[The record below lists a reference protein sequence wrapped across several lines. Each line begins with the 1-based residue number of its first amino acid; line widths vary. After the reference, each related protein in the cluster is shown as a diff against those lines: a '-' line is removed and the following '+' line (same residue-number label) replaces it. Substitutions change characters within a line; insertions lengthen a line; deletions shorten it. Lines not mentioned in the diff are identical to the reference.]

1 MNYLIENRFL
11 TLFLLLI
18 FCGFPLLSQNEN
30 DSAKLLREVVVTKDA
45 RKTQTRSTAPLQIID
60 NEKLATLNAL
70 QISDA
75 VKHFSGVTVKDY
87 GGIGGLKTVS
97 VRSLGANHTTIS
109 YDGIP
114 VSDMQTG
121 QIDIGRFSLENVD
134 NISLSIGQTDNI
146 FQPARMFS
154 SASVLNIQTQK
165 PNLSDKQSISGK
177 INLKAGS
184 FGLFNPA
191 FLVNGRFSE
200 IISASFS
207 GEWLSAHGKYPYV
220 LNYGIIGK
228 DSSSVETRKNT
239 DVKNL
244 RLEGTLFADFSD
256 NSKAYLKTY
265 FYNSER
271 GLPGATIYYNTDNFS
286 SQRIWDNNFFAQTH
300 FETRFS
306 PALDFQANAKYNR
319 SFMRYLDPAIPNSTG
334 KIENNYTQQELY
346 GSATARYRVLEKLS
360 FSASSDVFY
369 NQLKADLSNFAF
381 PERLTWLSVLAGK
394 FTSEKLLATVS
405 LLYTQTFE
413 QVKNGDPSENQSK
426 LSPYVSISYKPF
438 ETSDLR
444 IRTFYKNI
452 FRLPTFNDLY
462 YTQIGNRKLKPE
474 DTNQTNLGV
483 TYSLSNDSWLNALL
497 FTADAYH
504 NKVKNKIVAYPTK
517 NIFEWTMLNYGT
529 VEINGLDLSADA
541 VLKLSK
547 NVKLNLGGTHTYQR
561 ALNKTD
567 ATSRNYNH
575 QIPYTPRVSGSAK
588 AGMQTPWFNVNYTMI
603 WSGHRYALGQNFKE
617 NRVEGFADHGISLS
631 RDIYTAYGVFS
642 TNLEALNLLNKNY
655 EVVRFFPMPGRSF
668 RATLVWKF

>member
-191 FLVNGRFSE
+191 FLVNGRLSE

-256 NSKAYLKTY
+256 NSKSYLKTY

-360 FSASSDVFY
+360 FSASSNVFY

>member
-1 MNYLIENRFL
+1 MNYLIENRLL

-97 VRSLGANHTTIS
+97 VRSLGANHTAIS

-114 VSDMQTG
+114 VSDVQTG

-256 NSKAYLKTY
+256 NSKSYLKTY

>member
-1 MNYLIENRFL
+1 MNYLIENRLL

-413 QVKNGDPSENQSK
+413 QVKNGNPSENQSK

>member
-97 VRSLGANHTTIS
+97 VRSLGANHTAIS

-114 VSDMQTG
+114 VSDVQTG

-165 PNLSDKQSISGK
+165 PNLSDKQSIAGK

-191 FLVNGRFSE
+191 FLVNGRLSE

-256 NSKAYLKTY
+256 NSKSYLKTY

-319 SFMRYLDPAIPNSTG
+319 SFMCYLDPAIPNSTG

-346 GSATARYRVLEKLS
+346 GSATARYRVLEMLS

-529 VEINGLDLSADA
+529 VEINGLDLSAEA

>member
-97 VRSLGANHTTIS
+97 VRSLGANHTAIS

-114 VSDMQTG
+114 VSDVQTG

-191 FLVNGRFSE
+191 FLVHGRLSE

>member
-97 VRSLGANHTTIS
+97 VRSLGANHTAIS

-114 VSDMQTG
+114 VSDVQTG

-300 FETRFS
+300 FDTRFS

>member
-97 VRSLGANHTTIS
+97 VRSLGANHTAIS

-114 VSDMQTG
+114 VSDVQTG

-256 NSKAYLKTY
+256 NSKSYLKTY

>member
-1 MNYLIENRFL
+1 MNYLIENRLL

-134 NISLSIGQTDNI
+134 NISLNIGQTDNI

-413 QVKNGDPSENQSK
+413 QVKNGNPSENQSK

>member
-1 MNYLIENRFL
+1 MNYLIENRLL

-97 VRSLGANHTTIS
+97 VRSLGANHTAIS

-114 VSDMQTG
+114 VSDVQTG

-413 QVKNGDPSENQSK
+413 QVKNGNPSENQSK

>member
-1 MNYLIENRFL
+1 MNYLIENRLL

-97 VRSLGANHTTIS
+97 VRSLGANHTAIS

-114 VSDMQTG
+114 VSDVQTG

-191 FLVNGRFSE
+191 FLVNGRLSE

>member
-97 VRSLGANHTTIS
+97 VRSLGANHTAIS

-114 VSDMQTG
+114 VSDVQTG

-369 NQLKADLSNFAF
+369 NQLKADLRNFAF

>member
-97 VRSLGANHTTIS
+97 VRSLGANHTAIS

-114 VSDMQTG
+114 VSDVQTG

-191 FLVNGRFSE
+191 FLVNGRLSE

>member
-1 MNYLIENRFL
+1 MNYLIENRLL

-97 VRSLGANHTTIS
+97 VRSLGANHTAIS

-114 VSDMQTG
+114 VSDVQTG

-191 FLVNGRFSE
+191 FLVNGRLSE

-300 FETRFS
+300 LETRFS

-567 ATSRNYNH
+567 ATSRNYKH

>member
-97 VRSLGANHTTIS
+97 VRSLGANHTAIS

-114 VSDMQTG
+114 VSDVQTG

-184 FGLFNPA
+184 FGLFNQA

-200 IISASFS
+200 IISSSFS

-334 KIENNYTQQELY
+334 KIENNYKQQELY

>member
-97 VRSLGANHTTIS
+97 VRSLGANHTAIS

-114 VSDMQTG
+114 VSDVQTG

-413 QVKNGDPSENQSK
+413 QVKNGDTSENQSK

>member
-1 MNYLIENRFL
+1 MNYLIENRLL

>member
-1 MNYLIENRFL
+1 MNLLIENKYL
-11 TLFLLLI
+11 TIVFLLI
-18 FCGFPLLSQNEN
+18 FCGLPLLSQNES
-30 DSAKLLREVVVTKDA
+30 DSVKHLREVVVTQDA
-45 RKTQTRSTAPLQIID
+45 KRTQNRSTAPLQIID
-60 NEKLATLNAL
+60 NEKLASLNARQL
-70 QISDA
+70 SDA

-97 VRSLGANHTTIS
+97 VRRLGANHTAIS

-114 VSDMQTG
+114 VWDVQTG

-360 FSASSDVFY
+360 FSASSDVYY

-413 QVKNGDPSENQSK
+413 QVKNGNPSENQSK

>member
-75 VKHFSGVTVKDY
+75 VKHFSGVMVKDY

-97 VRSLGANHTTIS
+97 VRSLGANHTAIS

-114 VSDMQTG
+114 VSDVQTG

-319 SFMRYLDPAIPNSTG
+319 SFMCYLDPAIPNSTG

-452 FRLPTFNDLY
+452 FRLPTYNDLY

>member
-97 VRSLGANHTTIS
+97 VRSLGANHTAIS

-114 VSDMQTG
+114 VSDVQTG

-474 DTNQTNLGV
+474 DTNQTNVGV

>member
-1 MNYLIENRFL
+1 MNYLIENRLL

-97 VRSLGANHTTIS
+97 VRSLGANHTAIS

-114 VSDMQTG
+114 VSDVQTG

-134 NISLSIGQTDNI
+134 NISLSIGQADNI

-529 VEINGLDLSADA
+529 VEINGLDLSAEA

-567 ATSRNYNH
+567 ATSRNYKH

-642 TNLEALNLLNKNY
+642 TNLEALNILNKNY

>member
-369 NQLKADLSNFAF
+369 NKLKADLSNFAF

>member
-97 VRSLGANHTTIS
+97 VRSLGANHTAIS

-114 VSDMQTG
+114 VSDVQTG

-154 SASVLNIQTQK
+154 SASVLNIQTQR

-256 NSKAYLKTY
+256 NSKSYFKTY

-588 AGMQTPWFNVNYTMI
+588 AGMQTPWLNVNYTMI

>member
-75 VKHFSGVTVKDY
+75 VKHFSGVMVKDY

-97 VRSLGANHTTIS
+97 VRSLGANHTAIS

-114 VSDMQTG
+114 VSDVQTG

>member
-1 MNYLIENRFL
+1 MNYLIENRLL

-70 QISDA
+70 QLSDA

-97 VRSLGANHTTIS
+97 VRSLGANHTAIS

-114 VSDMQTG
+114 VSDVQTG

-306 PALDFQANAKYNR
+306 AALDFQANAKYNR

-346 GSATARYRVLEKLS
+346 GSATARYRVLEMLS

-369 NQLKADLSNFAF
+369 NQLKADLSNFGF

-517 NIFEWTMLNYGT
+517 NIFERTMLNYGT

-588 AGMQTPWFNVNYTMI
+588 TGVQTPWFNVNYTMI

-642 TNLEALNLLNKNY
+642 TNLEALNILNKNY

>member
-1 MNYLIENRFL
+1 MNYLIENRLL

-18 FCGFPLLSQNEN
+18 FFGLPLLSQN
-30 DSAKLLREVVVTKDA
+30 DSDSVKHLREVVVTQDA
-45 RKTQTRSTAPLQIID
+45 KRTQSRSTAPLQIID
-60 NEKLATLNAL
+60 NEKLASLNAL
-70 QISDA
+70 QLSDA

-97 VRSLGANHTTIS
+97 VRSLGANHTAIS

-114 VSDMQTG
+114 VSDVQTG

-134 NISLSIGQTDNI
+134 NISLNIGQTDNI

-256 NSKAYLKTY
+256 NSKSYLKTY

-394 FTSEKLLATVS
+394 FTSKKLLATVS